1 MTLIVVISINNN
13 KVKTINLWKKL
24 CYLANISKCTNLQN
38 YVIWPIFQK
47 VQILR
52 LFIEWSQWLRNTML
66 SKTYRNED
74 IKDDVTGYTFGD
86 GDYFTGTV

>member
-1 MTLIVVISINNN
+1 MIIRF
-13 KVKTINLWKKL
+13 KL
-24 CYLANISKCTNLQN
+24 PTCGKN
-38 YVIWPIFQK
+38 YVIWPIYQK
-47 VQILR
+47 VQLLR